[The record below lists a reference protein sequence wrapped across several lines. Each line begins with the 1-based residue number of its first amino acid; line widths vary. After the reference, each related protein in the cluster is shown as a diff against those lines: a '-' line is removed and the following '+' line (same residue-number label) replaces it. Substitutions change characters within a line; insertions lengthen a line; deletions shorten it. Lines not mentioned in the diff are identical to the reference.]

1 MKITKKTLLKTLFIS
16 ALSGISVFGGCKKNH
31 HNDVPQKKGEG
42 GRLSTEELWK
52 IDEEIRKWESRNIQ
66 YNTKQ
71 RD

>member
-31 HNDVPQKKGEG
+31 HDDVPQKGGE
-42 GRLSTEELWK
+42 RLSTEELWK
-52 IDEEIRKWESRNIQ
+52 IDEEIRKWKSRNIQ

>member
-16 ALSGISVFGGCKKNH
+16 ALSGISVLGGCQKNH
-31 HNDVPQKKGEG
+31 HDDVPQKGGE
-42 GRLSTEELWK
+42 RLSAEELRK
-52 IDEEIRKWESRNIQ
+52 MAEEIRKWESRNVQ